1 MLNGLCIGGQP
12 AQGLRPQLRYLISQY
27 GMGDVH
33 KELEDIFKV
42 DYAFLSGYFRKEKPK
57 AKQEIPFTPI
67 VEEESGKESSKE
79 PNIIDFMEQQ
89 DKKKI
94 HTKGVIVKVSR
105 SAESPMQ
112 PMVKKEEEQV
122 QSTVDVLEEEEV
134 NQAKPPFTTTQPPKG
149 LTGNAVKIWQKEQ
162 EDKRASVLREEGIDG
177 MTLLTEANL
186 RQWLEKEGRAYAQ
199 VARDIA
205 GVSEAIVAQEAKKY
219 GIQSTAAKRRAAII
233 AMKMK
238 R

>member
-57 AKQEIPFTPI
+57 TKQETPFTTI
-67 VEEESGKESSKE
+67 VEEDSVKESSKE

-94 HTKGVIVKVSR
+94 HTKGVIVKV
-105 SAESPMQ
+105 
-112 PMVKKEEEQV
+112 KKEEEAV
-122 QSTVDVLEEEEV
+122 EGEEAAGEERRGGRGTRGRGRGRGRGG
-134 NQAKPPFTTTQPPKG
+134 FRG
-149 LTGNAVKIWQKEQ
+149 
-162 EDKRASVLREEGIDG
+162 
-177 MTLLTEANL
+177 
-186 RQWLEKEGRAYAQ
+186 RQDAP
-199 VARDIA
+199 
-205 GVSEAIVAQEAKKY
+205 QEA
-219 GIQSTAAKRRAAII
+219 
-233 AMKMK
+233 
-238 R
+238 